1 MPSVRRLCQHA
12 SASASK
18 LGSGLLTLGLI
29 VIVAYMLINLAPG
42 DLADALAGEV
52 GAASPEFMA
61 RVRAE
66 YGLDLPAYERFF
78 NYLRNVAVL
87 DLGYSFRNGMPVAD
101 LILSRLP
108 ATLLLGLASIGLAL
122 VVGAS
127 VGVIAALHRDGWVDA
142 VLSAGAT
149 IGIATPLFWI
159 GLMAIFLFSVELSW
173 LPTGGIASVDGAGLN
188 PLLDTARHLIMPAVT
203 LSLFYLAIYARVA
216 REAAIEALDSEFV
229 RTAKAKGL
237 GRARIL
243 IWHVLRNSLLP
254 IVAITGVELGTLIGG
269 TITVETVFSWPGMGR
284 LAYEAVS
291 SRDVNLLMGILLFS
305 AALIIVTNL
314 VIDVV
319 YALVDPRITAR

>member
-1 MPSVRRLCQHA
+1 MSTESNRRSRAWASVA
-12 SASASK
+12 K
-18 LGSGLLTLGLI
+18 LGSALLTLGLI
-29 VIVAYMLINLAPG
+29 IVIAYVLINLAPG

-66 YGLDLPAYERFF
+66 FGLDLPAYERFF

-101 LILSRLP
+101 LIVSRLP
-108 ATLLLGLASIGLAL
+108 ATLLLGLASIVLAL
-122 VVGAS
+122 LAGTTL
-127 VGVIAALHRDGWVDA
+127 GVTAALNRGGWADA
-142 VLSAGAT
+142 ALSAAAT

-159 GLMAIFLFSVELSW
+159 GLMAIFLFSVELNW
-173 LPTGGIASVDGAGLN
+173 LPTGGIASVDQAGIN
-188 PLLDTARHLIMPAVT
+188 PVLDTLRHLIMPATT
-203 LSLFYLAIYARVA
+203 LSLFYLSIYARVA
-216 REAAIEALDSEFV
+216 REAAIAALDSEFV
-229 RTAKAKGL
+229 RTARAKGL
-237 GRARIL
+237 SPARIL

-291 SRDVNLLMGILLFS
+291 GRDVNLLMGILLFS
-305 AALIIVTNL
+305 ATLIIVTNL
-314 VIDVV
+314 AIDLV
-319 YALVDPRITAR
+319 YALVDPRVSA

>member
-1 MPSVRRLCQHA
+1 MPSVRRLSQHA

-29 VIVAYMLINLAPG
+29 VIVAYLLINLAPG

-66 YGLDLPAYERFF
+66 YGLDVPAYERFF

-122 VVGAS
+122 VVGTS
-127 VGVIAALHRDGWVDA
+127 VGVIAALHRGGWLDA
-142 VLSAGAT
+142 LLSAGAT

-173 LPTGGIASVDGAGLN
+173 LPTGGIASVDSAGVN
-188 PLLDTARHLIMPAVT
+188 PLLDTALHLIMPAAT

-237 GRARIL
+237 GRVRVL

-291 SRDVNLLMGILLFS
+291 GRDVNLLMGILLFS

-314 VIDVV
+314 VIDLV
-319 YALVDPRITAR
+319 YALVDPRIAAQ